1 MMLALKDARILGA
14 ARLAAGACALIL
26 LAGCGQKGPLRLP
39 SDLPGQA
46 NTPSRD
52 APAAPE
58 PLLDP
63 TTAPTVLQ

>member
-39 SDLPGQA
+39 SDLPA
-46 NTPSRD
+46 KAHNPARH
-52 APAAPE
+52 APAPPP
-58 PLLDP
+58 PLLEP
-63 TTAPTVLQ
+63 NTAPSVLP